1 MMDWRRLLSARRLGQ
16 TGAEPVNPGRSPF
29 QKDWDRV
36 VFCSAF
42 RRLQD
47 KTQVH
52 SLPESDYVRTRL
64 THSLE
69 VSSVGRSLGAL
80 VGQTV
85 AQRHS
90 LPEGVSAAEFG
101 NIAAAAC
108 LAHDI
113 GNPPYGH
120 FGEDILRH
128 WFADASG
135 GARYLE
141 GLTDAERADITG
153 FDGNAQ
159 GFRVLTRLQNWRDAG
174 GLRLTAATLGTF
186 TKYPWGSGGRQTGA
200 EKNAAKFGFFAA
212 ERDLFAGLAAELGL
226 PRAGESD
233 AWARHPLAFL
243 VEAADDICYRIVD
256 LEDGYKLGRIGFFD
270 AEQLL
275 LDLVGDASPR
285 YPDIEDEAWR
295 IAHLRATAIGRLIEQ
310 AAAAFLDHE
319 SDILAGRMG
328 HDLLAHCP
336 ARGALAAIAELTQAR
351 IFRTR
356 ERFQTEVAGAEILT
370 TLLAAFADALA
381 AREASSRL
389 APSPRATALLRLVPG
404 PMPAAEAR
412 YDWLLRLVDF
422 VSGMTDGYAL
432 TMFRRIKG
440 LMRE

>member
-1 MMDWRRLLSARRLGQ
+1 MDWRRLLSARRLGQ
-16 TGAEPVNPGRSPF
+16 PGAEPVSAGRSPF
-29 QKDWDRV
+29 QKDWDRI

-52 SLPESDYVRTRL
+52 SSPESDYVRTRL

-80 VGQTV
+80 AGQTV

-90 LPEGVSAAEFG
+90 LPAGVSAAEFG
-101 NIAAAAC
+101 NIVAAAC

-128 WFADASG
+128 WFADPAG

-141 GLTDAERADITG
+141 GLTAAERADITG

-159 GFRVLTRLQNWRDAG
+159 GFRVITRLQNWRDAG
-174 GLRLTAATLGTF
+174 GLRLTAATLGAF
-186 TKYPWGSGGRQTGA
+186 AKYPWGSGGPRADGQKIAG
-200 EKNAAKFGFFAA
+200 KFGYFAA
-212 ERDLFAGLAAELGL
+212 ERDLFADLAAELGL
-226 PRAGESD
+226 LPVAAPGARS
-233 AWARHPLAFL
+233 RHPLAYL
-243 VEAADDICYRIVD
+243 VEAADDICYRVVD
-256 LEDGYKLGRIGFFD
+256 LEDGYKLGRIGFAD
-270 AEQLL
+270 AEMLL
-275 LDLVGDASPR
+275 LDLVGDASSR
-285 YPDIEDEAWR
+285 YPYIEDQAWR

-319 SDILAGRMG
+319 GDILAGRMEK
-328 HDLLAHCP
+328 DILAHCP
-336 ARGALAAIAELTQAR
+336 ARGALAAIAELTQTR

-356 ERFQTEVAGAEILT
+356 ERSQTEIAGSEILI
-370 TLLAAFADALA
+370 TLLASFAGAFAE
-381 AREASSRL
+381 REASSDRP
-389 APSPRATALLRLVPG
+389 PSPRAMALLRLVPG
-404 PMPAAEAR
+404 PLPGAEAR
-412 YDWLLRLVDF
+412 YAWLLRLVDF

-432 TMFRRIKG
+432 AMFRRIRG
-440 LMRE
+440 LTRE